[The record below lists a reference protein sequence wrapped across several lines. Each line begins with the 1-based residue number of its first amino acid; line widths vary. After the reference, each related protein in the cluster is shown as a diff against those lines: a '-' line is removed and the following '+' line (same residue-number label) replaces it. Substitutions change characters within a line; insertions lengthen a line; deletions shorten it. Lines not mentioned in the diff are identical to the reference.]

1 MKLRWESQRQPRA
14 HKYKTGPY
22 LVWVSVVVVV
32 TGAGTVV
39 CSVVVDEV
47 WVALSVPQPVNDK
60 SGAMTTQRRMIFFM
74 LVMVV

>member
-22 LVWVSVVVVV
+22 LLCVSVVVVV

-39 CSVVVDEV
+39 CSVVVLEV
-47 WVALSVPQPVNDK
+47 WVPLSVPQPVNDK
-60 SGAMTTQRRMIFFM
+60 SGAMRTQRRMVFFM